1 MKSAKIISIEN
12 FGNLPSQQKTKAKKF
27 LHGKILQNWI
37 EYIKRIKNAAFGDLV
52 IRGFTV
58 TSIDI
63 IEKFGFDP
71 IKIFYST
78 LTSITIKK
86 GQRTAY
92 LFCET
97 TK

>member
-12 FGNLPSQQKTKAKKF
+12 FGNLPNQQKTKAKKF

-63 IEKFGFDP
+63 IEKF
-71 IKIFYST
+71 
-78 LTSITIKK
+78 
-86 GQRTAY
+86 
-92 LFCET
+92 
-97 TK
+97 